1 MIQANNICLSFGEQ
15 KVFDNISFTVSP
27 FDRIGLVGRNGSGKS
42 TMLKAIAGQQHLDD
56 GSVSIA
62 NKMTIAYMPQEV
74 ILESSKPVLEETLMA
89 CGDLVALQ
97 KEIAELDVR
106 MHHNPTQAEVERYA
120 YAQAE
125 LGELNP
131 ARLVAQAQ
139 KILMGLGFNEAQ
151 LAKSVNELSVGWKM
165 RIVLAQLLLK
175 NADFYLFDEPTNHL
189 DIVAKDWFLEFIKNA
204 KFGFMLVSHERYF
217 LDQVCT
223 KILDLEWGKATFY
236 NGNYSK
242 YIVQKEYDMQMLAS
256 AHAQQQKE
264 IKQKMAVI
272 DKFRA
277 SAARS
282 KQAQSMLKAVDKI
295 DRIEIPPAPKT
306 MSFTFPPIVQP
317 GRVVLTVENVGHTFN
332 NKQIFKNASFQI
344 ERGEKVAVVAPNG
357 VGKTTLFNIIIGQ
370 LPRQEGKIELG
381 YNVNATIF
389 AQDQTKSLNVEKT
402 IMENVTEKCPKKTE
416 GEIRRFLGA
425 FLFSN
430 DDVHKK
436 VKVLSGGEK
445 NRVGMVC
452 VLLQDANFLLLDE
465 PTNHL
470 DIPSKE
476 NLLSALKAYK
486 GTILFVSHDHDFIN
500 EISNRILELTP
511 NGIHSYIGNY
521 ESYLYQKA
529 HSESLRSGVVKPVA
543 AVQETK
549 TSGSA
554 KVVSDDSSKQIKR
567 LEGKIAVTEQK
578 VINVQERLNKLEFGT
593 PNFDQETKLLNK
605 LKRELQEFAVEWE
618 ALHKD

>member
-1 MIQANNICLSFGEQ
+1 MIQAKNVCLSFGEQ
-15 KVFDNISFTVSP
+15 KVFDAISFTINQG
-27 FDRIGLVGRNGSGKS
+27 DRIGLVGRNGSGKS
-42 TMLKAIAGQQHLDD
+42 TLLKAIAGMQHLDD
-56 GSVSIA
+56 GTVSIA

-74 ILESSKPVLEETLMA
+74 ILESQKPILEETLTA
-89 CGDLVALQ
+89 CGDLVSLQ
-97 KEIAELDVR
+97 EEIARLEDR
-106 MHHNPTQAEVERYA
+106 MHHNPSQEEVERYA
-120 YAQAE
+120 YAQSE
-125 LGELNP
+125 LSELNP
-131 ARLVAQAQ
+131 ARLTAQAQ
-139 KILMGLGFNEAQ
+139 KILMGLGFTEAQ
-151 LAKSVNELSVGWKM
+151 LAKSVHELSVGWKM

-236 NGNYSK
+236 NGNYTK
-242 YIVQKEYDMQMLAS
+242 YLGQKEYDTQMLLA

-264 IKQKMAVI
+264 LKQKMAVI

-277 SAARS
+277 GTRS
-282 KQAQSMLKAVDKI
+282 KQAQSMLKHVDKI
-295 DRIEIPPAPKT
+295 ERIEIPPAPKT
-306 MSFTFPPIVQP
+306 MSFSFPPIVQP
-317 GRVVLTVENVGHTFN
+317 GRIVLEVENVGYSFGN
-332 NKQIFKNASFQI
+332 RSIFKHASFQI

-357 VGKTTLFNIIIGQ
+357 VGKTTLFNTIIGQ
-370 LPRQEGKIELG
+370 LSGHQGTITFG
-381 YNVNATIF
+381 YNVQPTIF
-389 AQDQTKSLNVEKT
+389 AQDQTKSLNGDKS
-402 IMENVTEKCPKKTE
+402 IIENVLEKCPKKTE
-416 GEIRRFLGA
+416 GEIRKFLGA

-476 NLLSALKAYK
+476 NLLAALKAYK

-500 EISNRILELTP
+500 ELSSRILELTP
-511 NGIHSYIGNY
+511 TRVYSYFGNY
-521 ESYLYQKA
+521 DAYLYQKNHA
-529 HSESLRSGVVKPVA
+529 QSLSSVA
-543 AVQETK
+543 NNAANVQH
-549 TSGSA
+549 SGSA
-554 KVVSDDSSKQIKR
+554 EPQKKVSEDTAKQIKR

-578 VINVQERLNKLEFGT
+578 IKNVQERLAKLSFGT
-593 PNFDQETKLLNK
+593 SDFDQETKLLNK
-605 LKRELQEFAVEWE
+605 LNKELNEFALEWE
-618 ALHKD
+618 ALNS

>member
-1 MIQANNICLSFGEQ
+1 MIQANNVCLSFGEQ
-15 KVFDNISFTVSP
+15 KVFDSVSFTINQS
-27 FDRIGLVGRNGSGKS
+27 DRIGLVGRNGSGKS
-42 TMLKAIAGQQHLDD
+42 TMLKAIAGMQHLDD
-56 GSVSIA
+56 GTFSIG

-97 KEIAELDVR
+97 KEIAVLEER
-106 MHHNPTQAEVERYA
+106 MHHNPSQAEVERYA

-165 RIVLAQLLLK
+165 RVVLAQLLLK

-204 KFGFMLVSHERYF
+204 QFGFMLVSHERYF

-242 YIVQKEYDMQMLAS
+242 YIAQKEYDTAMLLAS
-256 AHAQQQKE
+256 HAQQQKE
-264 IKQKMAVI
+264 LKHKMAII

-277 SAARS
+277 GTRS

-295 DRIEIPPAPKT
+295 ERIEIPPAPKT

-317 GRVVLTVENVGHTFN
+317 GKVVLTVEHVGYTFN
-332 NKQIFKNASFQI
+332 HKRIFKDASFQV

-357 VGKTTLFNIIIGQ
+357 VGKTTLFNAIIGQ
-370 LPRQEGKIELG
+370 LPLQEGTVEFG
-381 YNVNATIF
+381 YNVHPTIF
-389 AQDQTKSLNVEKT
+389 AQDQTKSLNGDKS
-402 IMENVTEKCPKKTE
+402 ILENVTEKCPRKTE

-452 VLLQDANFLLLDE
+452 VLLQDANLLLLDE

-500 EISNRILELTP
+500 EIATRILELTP
-511 NGIHSYIGNY
+511 QGVHSYIGNY
-521 ESYLYQKA
+521 ESYLYHKN
-529 HSESLRSGVVKPVA
+529 HVVQ
-543 AVQETK
+543 AVQSERQSVATP
-549 TSGSA
+549 SGSSQAAAA
-554 KVVSDDSSKQIKR
+554 KHVSPDAAKQIKR
-567 LEGKIAVTEQK
+567 LEGRIAANEQK
-578 VINVQERLNKLEFGT
+578 VITVQERLDKAEYGT
-593 PNFDQETKLLNK
+593 PAFDQETKLLAK
-605 LKRELQEFAVEWE
+605 LKRELEEFAAEWE
-618 ALHKD
+618 SLQGQ

>member
-1 MIQANNICLSFGEQ
+1 MIQAKNVCLSFGEQ
-15 KVFDNISFTVSP
+15 KVFDNISFTVNQ

-42 TMLKAIAGQQHLDD
+42 TLLKAIGGQQHLDD
-56 GSVSIA
+56 GTISIA

-74 ILESSKPVLEETLMA
+74 ILESSKPILEETLMA

-97 KEIAELDVR
+97 QEIAHLEER
-106 MHHNPTQAEVERYA
+106 MHHNPTQEEVERYA

-125 LGELNP
+125 LGDLNP

-139 KILMGLGFNEAQ
+139 KILMGLGFSEAQ
-151 LAKSVNELSVGWKM
+151 LAKTVNELSVGWKM

-236 NGNYSK
+236 NGNYTK
-242 YIVQKEYDMQMLAS
+242 YLGQKEYDMQMLAS

-282 KQAQSMLKAVDKI
+282 KQAQSMLKQVDKI
-295 DRIEIPPAPKT
+295 ERIEIPPSPKT

-317 GRVVLTVENVGHTFN
+317 GRVVLTVDNVGYKFN
-332 NKQIFKNASFQI
+332 HRTIFKHASFQI

-357 VGKTTLFNIIIGQ
+357 VGKTTLFNTIIGQ
-370 LPRQEGKIELG
+370 LPRQEGEITMG
-381 YNVNATIF
+381 YNVHPTIF
-389 AQDQTKSLNVEKT
+389 AQDQTKSLNGEKS

-476 NLLSALKAYK
+476 NLLAALKAYK

-511 NGIHSYIGNY
+511 DGVHGYIGNY
-521 ESYLYQKA
+521 ESYLYQKSHA
-529 HSESLRSGVVKPVA
+529 ESLRPGA
-543 AVQETK
+543 AKAQASQASVSVESK
-549 TSGSA
+549 
-554 KVVSDDSSKQIKR
+554 KVVSDDTAKHIKR
-567 LEGKIAVTEQK
+567 LEGKIAANEQK
-578 VINVQERLNKLEFGT
+578 VKNVQERLDRAVFGSLE
-593 PNFDQETKLLNK
+593 FDQETKLLNK
-605 LKRELQEFAVEWE
+605 LNRELQEFAVQWE
-618 ALHKD
+618 ALQKE

>member
-1 MIQANNICLSFGEQ
+1 MIQANNVCLSFGEQ

-42 TMLKAIAGQQHLDD
+42 TMLKAIAGMQHLDD
-56 GSVSIA
+56 GTVSIA

-74 ILESSKPVLEETLMA
+74 ILDSHKPILEETLTA

-97 KEIAELDVR
+97 KEIADLEAR

-189 DIVAKDWFLEFIKNA
+189 DIVAKDWFLNFIKNA

-242 YIVQKEYDMQMLAS
+242 YLTQKEYDMQMLAS

-295 DRIEIPPAPKT
+295 ERIEIPPAPKT

-317 GRVVLTVENVGHTFN
+317 GRVVLTVENVGYAFN
-332 NKQIFKNASFQI
+332 NRRIFKNASFQI

-357 VGKTTLFNIIIGQ
+357 VGKTTLFNTIIGQ

-381 YNVNATIF
+381 YNVHATIF
-389 AQDQTKSLNVEKT
+389 AQDQTKSLNGDKS
-402 IMENVTEKCPKKTE
+402 IMENVIEKCPKKTE

-476 NLLSALKAYK
+476 NLLAALKAYK

-500 EISNRILELTP
+500 ETSNRILELTP
-511 NGIHSYIGNY
+511 DGVHSYIGNY

-529 HSESLRSGVVKPVA
+529 HRESLIQGRAQAPAAQAHQPVA
-543 AVQETK
+543 AQKKE
-549 TSGSA
+549 
-554 KVVSDDSSKQIKR
+554 VSDDTAKQIKR
-567 LEGKIAVTEQK
+567 LEGKIAANEQK
-578 VINVQERLNKLEFGT
+578 VINVQERLAKLEFGT
-593 PNFDQETKLLNK
+593 SSFEQETRLLNK
-605 LKRELQEFAVEWE
+605 LKRELEEFAAEWE
-618 ALHKD
+618 RLHKE

>member
-1 MIQANNICLSFGEQ
+1 MIQANNVCLSFGEQ
-15 KVFDNISFTVSP
+15 KVFDDVSFTISP

-42 TMLKAIAGQQHLDD
+42 TLLKAIAGQQHLDD
-56 GSVSIA
+56 GTISIA

-74 ILESSKPVLEETLMA
+74 ILESTKPILEETMTA

-97 KEIAELDVR
+97 QEIAMLEER
-106 MHHNPTQAEVERYA
+106 MHNHPTQTEVERYA

-125 LGELNP
+125 LNELNP
-131 ARLVAQAQ
+131 ARLQAQAQ
-139 KILMGLGFNEAQ
+139 KILTGLGFNEAQ
-151 LAKSVNELSVGWKM
+151 LSKSVNELSVGWKM
-165 RIVLAQLLLK
+165 RVVLAQLLLK

-236 NGNYSK
+236 NGNYTK
-242 YIVQKEYDMQMLAS
+242 YLAQKEYDMEMLAS

-264 IKQKMAVI
+264 IKHRMAII

-282 KQAQSMLKAVDKI
+282 KQAQSMLKAVNKI
-295 DRIEIPPAPKT
+295 ERIEIPPSPKT
-306 MSFTFPPIVQP
+306 MSFSFPPIQQP
-317 GRVVLTVENVGHTFN
+317 GRVVLTVDNVGYTFN
-332 NKQIFKNASFQI
+332 HKCIFSHASFQI

-370 LPRQEGKIELG
+370 LPRQEGTIELG
-381 YNVNATIF
+381 YNVQATIF
-389 AQDQTKSLNVEKT
+389 AQDQTKSLNGEKT
-402 IMENVTEKCPKKTE
+402 ILENVTEKCPKKKE

-476 NLLSALKAYK
+476 NLLAALKAYQ

-500 EISNRILELTP
+500 EIATRILELTP
-511 NGIHSYIGNY
+511 QGVHSYIGNY
-521 ESYLYQKA
+521 ESYLYQKS
-529 HSESLRSGVVKPVA
+529 HRESLLQDRVKAPIAQSSQTA
-543 AVQETK
+543 AP
-549 TSGSA
+549 A
-554 KVVSDDSSKQIKR
+554 KEVSDDTAKQIKR

-578 VINVQERLNKLEFGT
+578 VLNVQERLNKLEFGT

-605 LKRELQEFAVEWE
+605 LKRELEEFAQQWE
-618 ALHKD
+618 ALHKE